1 MVVADFE
8 IFYYQVMTA
17 LQPAPIHVKKE
28 RGVLDEEFLM
38 VKNFQ

>member
-17 LQPAPIHVKKE
+17 LQPAPIHAKKGE
-28 RGVLDEEFLM
+28 RGLR
-38 VKNFQ
+38 